1 MKGVG
6 IIEPMEDKAEG
17 AFKSLLLL
25 SGTNSHAKEHG
36 QLFSISTEDQPG
48 GNEFKLQH
56 EGFRTQERIS

>member
-25 SGTNSHAKEHG
+25 SGTNSHAEEHG
-36 QLFSISTEDQPG
+36 QLFSIFTEDQLG

-56 EGFRTQERIS
+56 